1 MRNRYR
7 DIKSKLSSDQPV
19 EGEATGSEEASD
31 ASGPEGNPVGA
42 AGGPGDPGD
51 PGGSGG
57 PGEPATPSDP
67 ATLAAELAELKD
79 RHLRL
84 AAEFE
89 NFRKRTRKE
98 AMDGRTMAQAD
109 LVQQLL
115 PTLDDLARVADTPH
129 ESTTVEALDKGIE
142 LILLNLRKHLEA
154 AGMERVEALDQK
166 FDPQRHQAVVT
177 TPVDDP
183 ALDDTVSRVFVQGYE
198 FLGRLVRPAQVEVRR
213 YEPGGDADSEADGEA
228 AN

>member
-7 DIKSKLSSDQPV
+7 DMKTKLTPDQP
-19 EGEATGSEEASD
+19 EDAEAAENAAPEDAEDVAGDPADGPADEPVSPASD
-31 ASGPEGNPVGA
+31 T
-42 AGGPGDPGD
+42 DP
-51 PGGSGG
+51 
-57 PGEPATPSDP
+57 
-67 ATLAAELAELKD
+67 LAVELAELKD

-89 NFRKRTRKE
+89 NFRKRTRRE
-98 AMDGRTMAQAD
+98 AVDGRTMAQAD
-109 LVQQLL
+109 LVGQLL

-142 LILLNLRKHLEA
+142 LILLNLRKHLEG
-154 AGMERVEALDQK
+154 AGMERVDALDQK

-213 YEPGGDADSEADGEA
+213 YEPGAEADDPGTDGEA
-228 AN
+228 AG

>member
-7 DIKSKLSSDQPV
+7 DMKSKLTPDQP
-19 EGEATGSEEASD
+19 EGTEAAENAAPEDAEDVAGDPADDPAGEPGSPASD
-31 ASGPEGNPVGA
+31 T
-42 AGGPGDPGD
+42 DP
-51 PGGSGG
+51 
-57 PGEPATPSDP
+57 
-67 ATLAAELAELKD
+67 LAVELAELKD

-89 NFRKRTRKE
+89 NFRKRTRRE
-98 AMDGRTMAQAD
+98 AVDGRTMAQAD
-109 LVQQLL
+109 LVGQLL

-142 LILLNLRKHLEA
+142 LILLNLRKHLEG

-213 YEPGGDADSEADGEA
+213 YEPGAEADDPGTDGEA
-228 AN
+228 AG

>member
-7 DIKSKLSSDQPV
+7 DIKSKLNPDQP
-19 EGEATGSEEASD
+19 EDEAAAGDAGETDEAGLEADDGLPGEAAGPAQPEAEAPEAGSVE
-31 ASGPEGNPVGA
+31 
-42 AGGPGDPGD
+42 
-51 PGGSGG
+51 
-57 PGEPATPSDP
+57 
-67 ATLAAELAELKD
+67 AELAELKD

-89 NFRKRTRKE
+89 NFRKRTRRE
-98 AMDGRTMAQAD
+98 AVDGRALAQAD

-142 LILLNLRKHLEA
+142 LILLNLRKHLESV
-154 AGMERVEALDQK
+154 GMERIEALDEK

-177 TPVDDP
+177 TPVDEP

-213 YEPGGDADSEADGEA
+213 YEPGGGPDRGVDAEADG
-228 AN
+228 

>member
-7 DIKSKLSSDQPV
+7 DVKSKRNPDQPGDI
-19 EGEATGSEEASD
+19 EGEENEANEEPGTED
-31 ASGPEGNPVGA
+31 GGA
-42 AGGPGDPGD
+42 GRPADPGPGGT
-51 PGGSGG
+51 
-57 PGEPATPSDP
+57 GEPNSAPSDP
-67 ATLAAELAELKD
+67 GSPAAELAELKD

-89 NFRKRTRKE
+89 NFRKRTRRE
-98 AMDGRTMAQAD
+98 AMEGRTMAQAD

-142 LILLNLRKHLEA
+142 LILLNLRKHLES
-154 AGMERVEALDQK
+154 AGMERVDALDQK

-183 ALDDTVSRVFVQGYE
+183 ELDDTISRVFVQGYE

-213 YEPGGDADSEADGEA
+213 YEPGGNPDPDPEADAEA
-228 AN
+228 AD